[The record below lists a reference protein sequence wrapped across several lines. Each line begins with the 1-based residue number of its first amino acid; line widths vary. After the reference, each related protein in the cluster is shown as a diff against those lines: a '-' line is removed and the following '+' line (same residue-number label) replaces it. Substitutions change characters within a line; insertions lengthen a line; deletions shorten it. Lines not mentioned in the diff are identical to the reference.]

1 MKIDKETRL
10 LLLYAGG
17 GLLAYYGF
25 IRPILNKLGIVKT
38 AQDIA
43 TQQAINNALS
53 SSNDNPFSPNYWK
66 DMSKR
71 YGKLKVWT
79 AASNTSRAKQIFDA
93 MGYFT
98 DDEPAIYKVFKELPT
113 KVHVS
118 YFAEKF
124 AAIYKQDL
132 FSFLKQGKGQM
143 PEAGLNDKEL
153 QTILD
158 IVAQK
163 PEYKK

>member
-10 LLLYAGG
+10 LLLYGGG
-17 GLLAYYGF
+17 GLLAYFGF
-25 IRPILNKLGIVKT
+25 IRPLLTKLGIIQT
-38 AQDIA
+38 AQQQQ
-43 TQQAINNALS
+43 TQQAINQALS
-53 SSNDNPFSPNYWK
+53 SSTDNPFSPNYWK
-66 DMSKR
+66 DMSKKF
-71 YGKLKVWT
+71 GKLKVWN
-79 AASNTSRAKQIFDA
+79 ASSNTSRAKQIFDA

-98 DDEPAIYKVFKELPT
+98 DDEPAVYKVFKELPT

-118 YFAEKF
+118 FFAEKF

-132 FSFLKQGKGQM
+132 FSFLKQGKGQLAQ
-143 PEAGLNDKEL
+143 AGLNDKEL